1 MLDLIPKEIAIGEIY
16 FPPLLISGFVAI
28 ICTSITVRIFNTIK
42 WYKYV
47 SSPPLVE
54 LSIAIIYTV
63 LISTFIF
70 PS

>member
-16 FPPLLISGFVAI
+16 FPPQLISGFVAI
-28 ICTSITVRIFNTIK
+28 ICTSITVRIFNTFK

-54 LSIAIIYTV
+54 LSIAVIYTV

>member
-28 ICTSITVRIFNTIK
+28 ICTSITVRIFNTFK

-47 SSPPLVE
+47 SCPPLVE
-54 LSIAIIYTV
+54 LSIAVIYTV